1 MSSENMD
8 EKKQTTPRATPQIS
22 EIESRDIPTAVESWR
37 LAFENDPLRRTTP
50 EIREP
55 TTIIDRILDWTIV
68 AMTWT
73 WGLLR
78 SAELRKRRK
87 EVLQKITS
95 ATERVYGDRVKSM
108 VHIDGLATSPQ
119 SQGRGY
125 AGALLDAVTAKADA
139 GSRATY
145 LESSNVANTGFYES
159 HGFRTIEEIQ
169 CGDDNPA
176 WKEPPVVVKLSYVIA
191 TSPELREPTTV
202 IDRALDWTVAA
213 MTKALN
219 LMRPAEWKKR
229 RKEVLGKIAGATERL
244 HGDRVKNMYH
254 IDSLATSPQS
264 RCRGYASALLDAV
277 TAKADAASRGTY
289 LQSSNV
295 ANTAFYESRG
305 FRIVGEVQC
314 GNDNPAWKQP
324 PVVVKLMVREHDDS

>member
-37 LAFENDPLRRTTP
+37 LAFENDPLRRYMLDGKKPSRSWQFVEDLYMQWFLTVWRRRKIILTVEHGQSYVIATTP

-176 WKEPPVVVKLSYVIA
+176 WKEPPVVVKL
-191 TSPELREPTTV
+191 
-202 IDRALDWTVAA
+202 
-213 MTKALN
+213 
-219 LMRPAEWKKR
+219 
-229 RKEVLGKIAGATERL
+229 
-244 HGDRVKNMYH
+244 
-254 IDSLATSPQS
+254 
-264 RCRGYASALLDAV
+264 
-277 TAKADAASRGTY
+277 
-289 LQSSNV
+289 
-295 ANTAFYESRG
+295 
-305 FRIVGEVQC
+305 
-314 GNDNPAWKQP
+314 
-324 PVVVKLMVREHDDS
+324 MVREHNES